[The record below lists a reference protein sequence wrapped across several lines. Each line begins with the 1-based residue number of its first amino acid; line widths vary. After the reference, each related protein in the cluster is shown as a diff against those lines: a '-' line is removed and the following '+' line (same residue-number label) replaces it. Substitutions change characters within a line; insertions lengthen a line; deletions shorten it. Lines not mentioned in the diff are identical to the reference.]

1 MESEGRKN
9 ASLASHFS
17 RRNCLNCYANYAAKV
32 FTWHMR
38 CVACGIDWTR
48 GHPRAL
54 SLSARTAMQMQM
66 RAKGATITVIKR
78 DHCCGQWKQ
87 STSMCHV
94 PRTTNH
100 VPCCT
105 FHVPLTACH
114 MHLCPVDGV
123 GVCFVQCPH
132 THRQTHIQRAN
143 CNANKSNVLD
153 KQRQHKRR
161 NQTSE
166 QTKRTP
172 QASPMPASTY
182 LPPFLPLHVAI
193 SQWQI

>member
-1 MESEGRKN
+1 M
-9 ASLASHFS
+9 
-17 RRNCLNCYANYAAKV
+17 
-32 FTWHMR
+32 
-38 CVACGIDWTR
+38 
-48 GHPRAL
+48 HPRAL
-54 SLSARTAMQMQM
+54 SLSARTALRMQM

-105 FHVPLTACH
+105 FHVPLTACR
-114 MHLCPVDGV
+114 MHLCPVDASASA
-123 GVCFVQCPH
+123 FVLFNAHSH
-132 THRQTHIQRAN
+132 THTLSHIQRAN

-172 QASPMPASTY
+172 QASPKPASAY

>member
-1 MESEGRKN
+1 MRHRLHCTGLGCTRAPSE
-9 ASLASHFS
+9 
-17 RRNCLNCYANYAAKV
+17 
-32 FTWHMR
+32 
-38 CVACGIDWTR
+38 
-48 GHPRAL
+48 L
-54 SLSARTAMQMQM
+54 SLSARTALRMQM

-94 PRTTNH
+94 PRTTHH

-105 FHVPLTACH
+105 FHVPLTVCR
-114 MHLCPVDGV
+114 MHLCPVDASASA
-123 GVCFVQCPH
+123 FVLFNAH
-132 THRQTHIQRAN
+132 THTQTHIQRAN

-172 QASPMPASTY
+172 QASPKPASAY
-182 LPPFLPLHVAI
+182 LPPFHPLHVAI